1 MSQPTLAHDKR
12 IERTFFARDTRTVA
26 QDLLGCVL
34 VRLLPDG
41 TRLSGRIVETEA
53 YRPGDAAMHAY
64 RRRTVRNAPMFMA
77 PGTAYVYFTYGMHF
91 CFNISTEAEGV
102 PAAVLIRALEP
113 LEGVKRMR
121 LHRGRGDIPDE
132 ALCQGPANLC
142 KAMAIDRRLSGY
154 DMLQP
159 GSVLFLEV
167 GGQTGGYLVKTS
179 PRIGVGG
186 DEVAKTIPWR
196 YYFAAHPC
204 VSGPPA
210 LRR

>member
-1 MSQPTLAHDKR
+1 MQRTPTRSVLALP
-12 IERTFFARDTRTVA
+12 FFARDTREVA
-26 QDLLGCVL
+26 RDLLGCVL
-34 VRLLPDG
+34 VRILPDG

-64 RRRTVRNAPMFMA
+64 RRKTPRNAPMFMA

-102 PAAVLIRALEP
+102 PAAVLVRALEP
-113 LEGVKRMR
+113 LEGIAAMR
-121 LHRGRGDIPDE
+121 AHRGDHLPTE
-132 ALCQGPANLC
+132 ALCRGPANLC
-142 KAMAIDRRLSGY
+142 KALAIDRTFSGY

-159 GSVLFLEV
+159 GSVLFVEAPPDEAPLPWR
-167 GGQTGGYLVKTS
+167 VKTS

-186 DEVAKTIPWR
+186 DETAKRVPWR
-196 YYFAAHPC
+196 YYFAEHPC